1 MQIRWNTFCSCIMKK
16 LSQHGTTWNSQ
27 VMMLSVMVRTF
38 VTLCRD
44 KCVWSYVT
52 LWNSAQGIWNI
63 KDKKEVCISIFC
75 GYIGKNLHTIIF
87 SSFYESFKHSNIIH
101 CCFFRKCVFGAI
113 TFTKHVIWASLYH
126 FPLTIF
132 MCSWTWNIT

>member
-1 MQIRWNTFCSCIMKK
+1 MQIRWNTFCSCIMIKI
-16 LSQHGTTWNSQ
+16 SQHGTTWNSQ

-63 KDKKEVCISIFC
+63 KDKKEVCISIFAVILVKTC
-75 GYIGKNLHTIIF
+75 IRLYFHPSMNP
-87 SSFYESFKHSNIIH
+87 SNIPTLFIVASLENVKWYHYIH
-101 CCFFRKCVFGAI
+101 KAY
-113 TFTKHVIWASLYH
+113 IWASLYH